1 MKKLLIPALA
11 GLLFF
16 AACEKNEPINSHEP
30 QNCFAEEEVLKE
42 KVNPAEVPQGE
53 PFSKQET
60 DHIIIGLLEEKG
72 DFTWDMIDLKTLWS
86 AAQYGDQ
93 TIALGYRPAGTGYLE
108 KTIHQIDISSPEW
121 KNVHDALIQLIVR
134 ESSKAAGTPIKWEDI
149 VIEDDP
155 VLPILT
161 FRATSADLITKL
173 YNLDNTRYI
182 EPLDY
187 WPETAERSSSGCDGS
202 SYTLNSSDYTTISPA
217 SRMPWNYPL
226 VNIPNAWN
234 SSQGSNITI
243 GVIDAGISS
252 SQSLLNSQFTN
263 GLSGGRTITTDY
275 TYGSSAFTTCAHGTS
290 MSGLAAG
297 PRNNLNS
304 STGVAYRAN
313 LHFIR
318 ACDDVVLDKSS
329 EKTAVKNALIRMG
342 NRSDIKI
349 ISMSIGTPFSSGV
362 LEDGVNY
369 ANNLGKLI
377 FAAAGTSFNWTSWW
391 GVIYPA
397 KYSACIAVTGVKEN
411 GSTCSNCH
419 DGSQVIFTIPM
430 ERNSNSDRNTLSL
443 GISGASPTYV
453 GGSSCATATTAG
465 IAALIWSVN
474 PSMSKIS
481 VLTAMVIT
489 SQNYPSLNSTRG
501 YGNLNAQAAVNLAAS
516 F

>member
-1 MKKLLIPALA
+1 MKKHLLMALA
-11 GLLFF
+11 GLMFF
-16 AACEKNEPINSHEP
+16 AACEKNEPVNPLQPKTEVVR
-30 QNCFAEEEVLKE
+30 EDVLKE
-42 KVNPAEVPQGE
+42 KANAAEAPQGE

-60 DHIIIGLLEEKG
+60 DRIIVGLLEEKG
-72 DFTWDMIDLKTLWS
+72 DFTWNMIDLKTLWS

-93 TIALGYRPAGTGYLE
+93 TIALGYRPAGTGDLE
-108 KTIHQIDISSPEW
+108 KTIHQIDIKSAEW

-134 ESSKAAGTPIKWEDI
+134 ESSKAAGTAVKWEDI
-149 VIEDDP
+149 LIEDDP

-161 FRATSADLITKL
+161 FRASSAELITRL

-202 SYTLNSSDYTTISPA
+202 SYSLNSSDYTTISPA
-217 SRMPWNYPL
+217 ARMPWNYPL

-234 SSQGSNITI
+234 STQGSDITI

-252 SQSLLNSQFTN
+252 SQSLLNSNFTN
-263 GLSGGRTITTDY
+263 GLSGSRTITTDY
-275 TYGSSAFTTCAHGTS
+275 TYGSSAYTSCAHGTS

-342 NRSDIKI
+342 NRNDVKI

-362 LEDGVNY
+362 LQDGVNY

-377 FAAAGTSFNWTSWW
+377 FAAAGTSFSWTSWW

-397 KYSACIAVTGVKEN
+397 KYSACVAVTGVKEN
-411 GSTCSNCH
+411 GSTCSTCH
-419 DGSQVIFTIPM
+419 DGSQVVFTIPM
-430 ERNSNSDRNTLSL
+430 ERNSDSDRNTISL
-443 GISGASPTYV
+443 GMSGTSPTYV

-465 IAALIWSVN
+465 IAALVWSVN

-481 VLTAMVIT
+481 VLTAMVVT
-489 SQNYPSLNSTRG
+489 SQNYPSMNSSRG
-501 YGNLNAQAAVNLAAS
+501 YGNLDAQAAVNLAATY
-516 F
+516 